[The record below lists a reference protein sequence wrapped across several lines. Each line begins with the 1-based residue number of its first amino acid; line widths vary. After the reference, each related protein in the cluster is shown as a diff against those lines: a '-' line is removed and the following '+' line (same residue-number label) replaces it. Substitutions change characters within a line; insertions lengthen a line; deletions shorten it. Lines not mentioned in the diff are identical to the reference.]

1 MKFLDNK
8 LLDIIKGAGLNFIFY
23 AINLLLVYAL
33 AIVIGKYFGPEVYGR
48 YAIIKSLLLI
58 LIIISTLGTNTLATK
73 LAADESHFMKP
84 YYYSDFVRKSYRLFL
99 MSSFLISFVIFI
111 FRKEI
116 STIFFNDIK
125 LENYLFIFP
134 IFFIF
139 ITILNYNSNL
149 LKGQKRVL
157 AFSYLSSFLNNFIF
171 FCALL
176 AFVFFLNRSSETIII
191 YSFTSSIVI
200 AAIFSLTKVFPL
212 KYHITKKTLAT
223 RNILSKSFPMM
234 ISASMLY
241 VVFSID
247 ILFLG
252 YFENSINVGI
262 YRVVTQ
268 ITSVNTT
275 FLIIFSVILSPH
287 VSSLHATH
295 KVNELKN
302 TVYKS
307 IKLLFLST
315 TPLFLLI
322 LIFSKDILLFFGENY
337 VTGYASLLV
346 LCCCQFLYAISG
358 FVELLLNMTGH
369 HNEFGKIT
377 FFTAALNIGLN
388 FILIPNFGILG
399 AALATGSSIVL
410 TNFIALIIVYRK
422 LGIISIYIPC
432 IKLVK

>member
-1 MKFLDNK
+1 MNFLDNK
-8 LLDIIKGAGLNFIFY
+8 LLDIIKGASLNFVFY

-33 AIVIGKYFGPEVYGR
+33 AIVIGKYFGPEIYGR
-48 YAIIKSLLLI
+48 YAIVKSLLLI

-73 LAADESHFMKP
+73 LAANESHFLKP

-99 MSSFLISFVIFI
+99 MVSLLLSSVIFI

-134 IFFIF
+134 VFFVF

-157 AFSYLSSFLNNFIF
+157 EFSYLSSFLNNFIF
-171 FCALL
+171 FIVLL
-176 AFVFFLNRSSETIII
+176 VFVFILNKFSETIII
-191 YSFTSSIVI
+191 YSFTGSIVI
-200 AAIFSLTKVFPL
+200 ASIFSLTKVFPL
-212 KYHITKKTLAT
+212 KYAKTRKALPT
-223 RNILSKSFPMM
+223 RKILSKSFPMM

-241 VVFSID
+241 IVFSVD

-252 YFENSINVGI
+252 YFENSNNVGI

-275 FLIIFSVILSPH
+275 FLIILSVVLSPY
-287 VSSLHATH
+287 VSSLYASH
-295 KVNELKN
+295 KVKELKN
-302 TVYKS
+302 MVYKS
-307 IKLLFLST
+307 TKLLFLST
-315 TPLFLLI
+315 TPLFI
-322 LIFSKDILLFFGENY
+322 LVFIFSKDILLFFGENY
-337 VTGYASLLV
+337 VTGYTSLLV
-346 LCCCQFLYAISG
+346 LCFCQFLFAISG

-369 HNEFGKIT
+369 HNEFGKVT
-377 FFTAALNIGLN
+377 FFTAILNIGLN

-399 AALATGSSIVL
+399 AALATGTSIVL
-410 TNFIALIIVYRK
+410 TNFLALLIVYRK
-422 LGIISIYIPC
+422 LGIISIYIPF
-432 IKLVK
+432 IKFVK